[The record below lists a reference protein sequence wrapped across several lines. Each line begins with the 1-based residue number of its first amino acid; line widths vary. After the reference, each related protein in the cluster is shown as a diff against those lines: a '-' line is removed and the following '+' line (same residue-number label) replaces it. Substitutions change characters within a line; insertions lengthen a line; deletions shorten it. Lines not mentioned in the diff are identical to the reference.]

1 MTFDDQISD
10 FWKKASREMYELAKV
25 RPYMNLLKKLM
36 NAFFNSKFSYPLTWM
51 CHSRANDNK
60 AKGLHERFLRIMYF
74 ESHRMKRCWKRTGPA
89 FIHNRNHKIV
99 DIEICNVT
107 KFL

>member
-1 MTFDDQISD
+1 MD
-10 FWKKASREMYELAKV
+10 ELAKV

-60 AKGLHERFLRIMYF
+60 TKGLHERFLRIMYF
-74 ESHRMKRCWKRTGPA
+74 ESHRMKEKDAVGKGRA
-89 FIHNRNHKIV
+89 LLSFITETIKLQTLKYV
-99 DIEICNVT
+99 M
-107 KFL
+107 